1 MRWIV
6 RLLGVVVSL
15 VIVAVAGLFLLPAE
29 RIAAIA
35 TRQFEAQ
42 TGRALT
48 VGGSVRPTI
57 WPVLGARV
65 EEVTLAGPDWAQAGP
80 LVTAQVLDVGIDPM
94 AMLSGNVVVR
104 RFEARG
110 ARVVLE
116 RDADGRANWTFE
128 RGETG
133 GATTAAPSGAGALS
147 LERVEIRDA
156 SVRIIDRAAGTDIAL
171 EGIDADL
178 SMPSLA
184 GPGELGVSGR
194 LGGQALSA
202 QIRLVS
208 VEQALSGAVTGVALS
223 ARVGEARLGF
233 DGRAGLEPLAAEGRL
248 TLQTPALAPLMALAG
263 RAGPEP
269 LPAAARP
276 LDFAGQ
282 VTLAPAGTLHLREAT
297 LAAGATRL
305 ALALDLATDGPRPRL
320 TGQVNAGALDL
331 RPFLGGGEGG
341 APAGAGWPT
350 ARIDA
355 SALGAL
361 DAEITIT
368 AAPVQTGMVDL
379 ERFQGVLTI
388 DRARAVLDLREARAF
403 GGNLTGELVANNRS
417 GLSVG
422 GNLRGADVQLLPLLR
437 QAAGFE
443 RLSGTAGFELRSLL
457 GVGQSVDAIMR
468 SLSGQ
473 GRITFGQGEIIG
485 LDLAG
490 MLRNMDMSYMG
501 ETNRTVYDSVTGT
514 FAIEGGVLTNQDLRL
529 ASSRVDVEGRGRV
542 DLSGQTL
549 DYRVTPS
556 ALRNAET
563 GEAIRVP
570 LVITGPWSAP
580 RFRLD
585 LEGLAEERLRQERE
599 RLEARA
605 REEAARLE
613 AEARAR
619 LDRELQERLG
629 VQRQEGQSAEDAV
642 RQGLRER
649 AEQEIGRGLQRLLGG
664 SD

>member
-6 RLLGVVVSL
+6 RLVGIVVSL
-15 VIVAVAGLFLLPAE
+15 MILAVAGLFLLPAE

-42 TGRALT
+42 TGRALS
-48 VGGSVRPTI
+48 VAGSVRPTI
-57 WPVLGARV
+57 WPILGARI
-65 EEVTLAGPDWAQAGP
+65 EDVTLASPDWAQGGP
-80 LVTAQVLDVGIDPM
+80 LVTAQVLDVGIEPM
-94 AMLSGNVVVR
+94 AMLSGNLVVR

-116 RDADGRANWTFE
+116 RDAQGRANWTFE
-128 RGETG
+128 TAG
-133 GATTAAPSGAGALS
+133 GDGGGSAGGGTLS

-156 SVRIIDRAAGTDIAL
+156 AVRFIDRAAGTDIAL

-178 SMPSLA
+178 SMPSFA
-184 GPGELGVSGR
+184 GPGTLAISGR
-194 LGGQALSA
+194 QGGQTVSA
-202 QIRLVS
+202 DLRLAS
-208 VEQALSGAVTGVALS
+208 VEQFLSGAVTGLAVS

-233 DGRAGLEPLAAEGRL
+233 DGRAGLDPLAAEGRL
-248 TLQTPALAPLMALAG
+248 TLQTPALAPLLALAG
-263 RAGPEP
+263 QSGPEP

-282 VTLAPAGTLHLREAT
+282 VTLAPAGTLHLREAA
-297 LAAGATRL
+297 LSAGATRL
-305 ALALDLATDGPRPRL
+305 GLALDLATGGERPRL
-320 TGQVNAGALDL
+320 TGQVSAGALDL
-331 RPFLGGGEGG
+331 RPFLGAGGSGSSGG
-341 APAGAGWPT
+341 GGWPT

-355 SALGAL
+355 AALGAL
-361 DAEITIT
+361 DAAITVT
-368 AAPVQTGMVDL
+368 AAPVQTGIVDL
-379 ERFQGVLTI
+379 ERFAGVLTI
-388 DRARAVLDLREARAF
+388 DRARAVLELREARAF

-422 GNLRGADVQLLPLLR
+422 GTLRGAGIGLLPLLR
-437 QAAGFE
+437 EMAAFE
-443 RLSGTAGFELRSLL
+443 RLSGSAGFELRFL

-473 GRITFGQGEIIG
+473 GRIDLGQGEIIG

-501 ETNRTVYDSVTGT
+501 EANRTVYDAISGT
-514 FAIEGGVLTNQDLRL
+514 FAMEAGVLSNQDLRL
-529 ASSRVDVEGRGRV
+529 TSSRVNVEGRGRV
-542 DLSGQTL
+542 DLGGQTL
-549 DYRVTPS
+549 EYRVIPS

-585 LEGLAEERLRQERE
+585 LEGLAEERLREERE

-619 LDRELQERLG
+619 LDREIQERLG
-629 VQRQEGQSAEDAV
+629 VQRQEGQSTEDAV
-642 RQGLRER
+642 REGLRER
-649 AEQEIGRGLQRLLGG
+649 AEQEIGRGLMRLLGG